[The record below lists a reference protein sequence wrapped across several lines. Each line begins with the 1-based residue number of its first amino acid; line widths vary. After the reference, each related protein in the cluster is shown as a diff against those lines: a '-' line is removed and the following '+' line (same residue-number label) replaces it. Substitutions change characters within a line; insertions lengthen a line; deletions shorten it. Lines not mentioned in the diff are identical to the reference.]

1 MSSLAKDLDPNT
13 YIGLQ
18 LPLKPSNNITFFSS
32 TQTYLEQ
39 AKYSAANLLKTMKG
53 EREGQPNFGSNL
65 HNLLFEQYNDVE
77 EFTERVKTEITEDFN
92 TWLPYVNLDDTKI
105 FQDNNNPNLL
115 YVTLT
120 ISLKYNPQDSEEVT
134 VSFGGASTVSSVGVG
149 GGGATGGGGY

>member
-1 MSSLAKDLDPNT
+1 
-13 YIGLQ
+13 
-18 LPLKPSNNITFFSS
+18 
-32 TQTYLEQ
+32 
-39 AKYSAANLLKTMKG
+39 MKG
-53 EREGQPNFGSNL
+53 ERVGQPNFGSNL

>member
-53 EREGQPNFGSNL
+53 ERVAQPNFGSNL
-65 HNLLFEQYNDVE
+65 HNLLFEQYDDVE
-77 EFTERVKTEITEDFN
+77 EFAERVKTEITEDFN

-105 FQDNNNPNLL
+105 FQDNNNPNIL

-134 VSFGGASTVSSVGVG
+134 VSFGGTSTAGSIGG

>member
-1 MSSLAKDLDPNT
+1 
-13 YIGLQ
+13 
-18 LPLKPSNNITFFSS
+18 
-32 TQTYLEQ
+32 
-39 AKYSAANLLKTMKG
+39 MKG
-53 EREGQPNFGSNL
+53 ERVGQPNFGSNL

-134 VSFGGASTVSSVGVG
+134 VSFGGASTVSSVG

>member
-1 MSSLAKDLDPNT
+1 MSSLTKDLDPNT

-53 EREGQPNFGSNL
+53 ERVGQPNFGSNL

>member
-1 MSSLAKDLDPNT
+1 MSSLAKDLDPNI

-53 EREGQPNFGSNL
+53 ERVGQPNFGSNL

>member
-53 EREGQPNFGSNL
+53 ERVAQPNFGSNL
-65 HNLLFEQYNDVE
+65 HNLLFEQYDDVE
-77 EFTERVKTEITEDFN
+77 EFAE
-92 TWLPYVNLDDTKI
+92 
-105 FQDNNNPNLL
+105 
-115 YVTLT
+115 
-120 ISLKYNPQDSEEVT
+120 
-134 VSFGGASTVSSVGVG
+134 
-149 GGGATGGGGY
+149 

>member
-53 EREGQPNFGSNL
+53 ERVGQPNFGSNL
-65 HNLLFEQYNDVE
+65 HNLLFEQYDDVE
-77 EFTERVKTEITEDFN
+77 EFTERVKTEIVEDFN
-92 TWLPYVNLDDTKI
+92 TWLPYVNLDDVKI

-120 ISLKYNPQDSEEVT
+120 ISLKYNPQESEEVT
-134 VSFGGASTVSSVGVG
+134 IGFGETSTTVG
-149 GGGATGGGGY
+149 GGGATSGGGY